1 MAVNDGISR
10 PMAAEII
17 PGVPSPRTTGAAA
30 GSQGP
35 TAGESAPP
43 LADVQVSIPFAS
55 SQPAI
60 PVATVSIGDTDSFSS
75 DQPYQHG
82 REPVTGVALDYG
94 GAAGGA
100 APGPRPPGPQPH
112 PHPPPDLPG
121 RPPPRR
127 AASTRP

>member
-1 MAVNDGISR
+1 
-10 PMAAEII
+10 MAAEII
-17 PGVPSPRTTGAAA
+17 PGVPSPRTRGAAG

-94 GAAGGA
+94 GTSGGVAFGQSHVVTSAHPNAARGSGA
-100 APGPRPPGPQPH
+100 GSP
-112 PHPPPDLPG
+112 
-121 RPPPRR
+121 
-127 AASTRP
+127 S